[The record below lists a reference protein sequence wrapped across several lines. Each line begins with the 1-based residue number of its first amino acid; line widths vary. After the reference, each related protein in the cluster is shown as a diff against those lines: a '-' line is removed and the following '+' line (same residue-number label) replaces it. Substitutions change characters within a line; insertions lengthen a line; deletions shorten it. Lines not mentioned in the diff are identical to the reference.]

1 MLNKEDIG
9 SKLRDLRQALGMS
22 LLEASGKVGITISA
36 LAMYERG
43 ERLPRD
49 EVKVRL
55 ARFYNRTVGE
65 IFFGEIEH

>member
-1 MLNKEDIG
+1 MLDKTCIG
-9 SKLRDLRQALGMS
+9 SKLRKLRQEAGLS
-22 LLEASGKVGITISA
+22 LLEASEKVGITISA

-55 ARFYNRTVGE
+55 AQFYNHTVGE
-65 IFFGEIEH
+65 IFFGESKH

>member
-22 LLEASGKVGITISA
+22 LLEVSGKVGITISA

-65 IFFGEIEH
+65 IFFGETEH